1 GDGDRVQAGGRPGTA
16 ERVPRRP
23 ADLRPRGQFPRGGAG
38 DRDGTGQLRA
48 HCRRPDHRGGHQ
60 RAAGLAADRV
70 PPGCP
75 GRRDTLSD
83 GLQRLAARAWQD
95 HSHLRARG
103 GGRDHGC
110 QRDLRAHGGPMT
122 TRRRITDPVEA
133 MAQRVAERVVD
144 LVLQVV
150 DVNAVLAQV
159 DVNALL
165 EKVDVAALLERVDLN
180 AVLARVDT
188 AALLDRIDVN
198 ALMERIDVDALV
210 EQTDLGAVI
219 ARSTGGVASEALDAA
234 RSQAVGLDQFI
245 DRWVQ
250 RALRRKQPAPS
261 APRALLDGDA
271 AGETPAPSSTDSV
284 APQPPSPT
292 PHTASGRASG
302 TTQPEAP
309 ERRLRDPSGEPPLAP
324 GDAPPPPAPPIGAPS
339 ARPGEAPAGEAKQ

>member
-1 GDGDRVQAGGRPGTA
+1 
-16 ERVPRRP
+16 
-23 ADLRPRGQFPRGGAG
+23 
-38 DRDGTGQLRA
+38 
-48 HCRRPDHRGGHQ
+48 
-60 RAAGLAADRV
+60 AAG
-70 PPGCP
+70 
-75 GRRDTLSD
+75 
-83 GLQRLAARAWQD
+83 AWQD
-95 HSHLRARG
+95 HSHLCARD

-110 QRDLRAHGGPMT
+110 QRDLRPRGRPMT
-122 TRRRITDPVEA
+122 ARRRITDPVEA
-133 MAQRVAERVVD
+133 MAQRVAERVID
-144 LVLQVV
+144 LVLQVL
-150 DVNAVLAQV
+150 DVNALLAQV

-188 AALLDRIDVN
+188 TALLDQVDINDLLRRV
-198 ALMERIDVDALV
+198 DVDALV

-245 DRWVQ
+245 DRRVQ

-302 TTQPEAP
+302 ATQPEAP
-309 ERRLRDPSGEPPLAP
+309 WRDPSGETPLAP
-324 GDAPPPPAPPIGAPS
+324 GDAPPTPAPPIGAPS